1 MHRQN
6 SPTLHK
12 NASSLERRFW
22 GAWVYNFPNIPL
34 LSEFD
39 DIPTWEDDYAQR
51 LRKSKRSRRYRLDFA
66 HEESKVGIEI
76 QGGIYTGGRH
86 VQGMGYERDAIKYNL
101 AFADGWV
108 IFLITPQMVRE
119 QRWYEVIA
127 ATIRSRTGKHI
138 PGVEHLPPL
147 DLTPA
152 RQPSAGA

>member
-1 MHRQN
+1 MPRQN
-6 SPTLHK
+6 SPTLPSK
-12 NASSLERRFW
+12 ASSLERKFW
-22 GAWVYNFPNIPL
+22 GAWTYNFPNIPL

-86 VQGMGYERDAIKYNL
+86 VQGMGYERDATKYNL
-101 AFADGWV
+101 ASADGWV
-108 IFLITPQMVRE
+108 IFLVTPRMVSER
-119 QRWYEVIA
+119 RWYELIA
-127 ATIRSRTGKHI
+127 ATILSRSGKHI

-147 DLTPA
+147 DQ
-152 RQPSAGA
+152 QPVIQSSGET

>member
-12 NASSLERRFW
+12 NASSLERKFW
-22 GAWVYNFPNIPL
+22 GTWVYNFPNLPL
-34 LSEFD
+34 YSEFD

-119 QRWYEVIA
+119 QRWYELIA
-127 ATIRSRTGKHI
+127 ATIQSRTGKHI

-147 DLTPA
+147 DPTLVKQA
-152 RQPSAGA
+152 SA